1 MSHLNKLNS
10 VLCSAAVALSV
21 LGAPVSVFAEEEP
34 DPTPKSTEVKS
45 DSELIDPQSDPA
57 PEPTPDPNPNPQES
71 KKYIVT
77 FNDGTKTWEVTVEL
91 KDGATSAPYTLPKD
105 RPSKTGFE
113 FAGWSDGQTLY
124 QPGDN
129 ITVDADMTLTAEW
142 EPDKPAQPSNPGTT
156 VSDLLK
162 ELGDKVSGLVADAD
176 ASAIKA
182 DLEKL
187 KELIDKG
194 GSATGTV
201 VIENLNDI
209 KSKLDSIK
217 DTVKNT
223 NGIDD
228 ALKEEVGNLADEA
241 DQVLRKALADSVD
254 SMVSDFSGLTKP
266 DSISREGWDSIGS
279 ELGILQNTLKDNK
292 VSYPR
297 IAKAF
302 SDAATQI
309 EKVISPAA
317 GTAAKTEVD
326 KIIAQL
332 EGMAEILDPSLAN
345 VNMPAKPAASK
356 VEELLKDKALIIS
369 MKSGNDTITET
380 FGLTKDTYTIG
391 SVAKKVGSA
400 DTYYCPIT
408 IKTDEYK
415 KEFAKDQKLKSVTGA
430 KTVTVDLTYD
440 KDKETWTVTDADIPT
455 LTVTGEEK
463 TEYTVT
469 LKTGESTTWR
479 TLTATVESGK
489 TSAVINLPNAKPT
502 KSGYTFVAWKNE
514 STGKTYN
521 AGEQIVVKADMTL
534 VATWKTGKD
543 TSSPNT
549 AAMNPAGDSAF
560 FATTLA
566 AAAGLGVLAA
576 VKAFRKD

>member
-21 LGAPVSVFAEEEP
+21 FGTPVSVFAEEEP

-57 PEPTPDPNPNPQES
+57 PEPTPDPNPNPQED
-71 KKYIVT
+71 KKYTIT
-77 FNDGTKTWEVTVEL
+77 FNDGTKTWEKTVEL

-124 QPGDN
+124 QPGDEIPVN
-129 ITVDADMTLTAEW
+129 ADMTLTAEW

-162 ELGDKVSGLVADAD
+162 ELGDRVSGLVADAD

-209 KSKLDSIK
+209 KSKLDIIK

-228 ALKEEVGNLADEA
+228 ALKEEVEELADKA
-241 DQVLRKALADSVD
+241 DQVLYKALADSVD
-254 SMVSDFSGLTKP
+254 GMISDYNGLTKP
-266 DSISREGWDSIGS
+266 NGISQEGWDKIGT
-279 ELGILQNTLKDNK
+279 ELGILQNMLNGNK
-292 VSYPR
+292 VPYDR

-302 SDAATQI
+302 YEAATEI
-309 EKVISPAA
+309 GKLISPAS

-332 EGMAEILDPSLAN
+332 KGMAEILDSSFIN
-345 VNMPAKPAASK
+345 VNMPPKPAASK

-369 MKSGNDTITET
+369 MKSGNDTISET
-380 FGLTKDTYTIG
+380 FGLKEKTYTIG
-391 SVAKKVGSA
+391 SVGKKPASA

-415 KEFAKDQKLKSVTGA
+415 KAFAKGQKLEGVDGA
-430 KTVTVDLTYD
+430 DTVTVNLTYD
-440 KDKETWTVTDADIPT
+440 NDKEAWTVTDADIPT
-455 LTVTGEEK
+455 LTVTPEKK

-469 LKTGESTTWR
+469 LKDGSTVLD
-479 TLTATVESGK
+479 TLKVTVESGK
-489 TSAVINLPNAKPT
+489 TYGLVNLPNAEPEKD
-502 KSGYTFVAWKNE
+502 GYTFVAWKDKA
-514 STGKTYN
+514 TGTTYK
-521 AGEQIVVKADMTL
+521 AGKQIRVSSNMTL
-534 VATWKTGKD
+534 VATWKKGTT

-549 AAMNPAGDSAF
+549 AAMNPAGDSTF
-560 FATTLA
+560 FATTLV

-576 VKAFRKD
+576 IKAFRKD